1 MKVKPRFDRWHSS
14 ESTRLP
20 PMWPTFKSQRQSH
33 NYVGSVCWFSPLLR
47 EIFLQ
52 VPPFSPFLKNQHFQ
66 IAIRSGIIQT
76 KNHWVDLLPGNSLA
90 RQQNP
95 LAPGCRTVL
104 SLHAVPL
111 NPNRKSFINY
121 LRSSYEK
128 KEHLSPLSASM

>member
-1 MKVKPRFDRWHSS
+1 MKVKPRFDRWRSS

-20 PMWPTFKSQRQSH
+20 PMWPTFKSQCQSH

-76 KNHWVDLLPGNSLA
+76 KNHWVDLLP
-90 RQQNP
+90 
-95 LAPGCRTVL
+95 
-104 SLHAVPL
+104 L

-121 LRSSYEK
+121 VRSSYKNQRKTIVNSWVRCVENNQLVITSGFPTVNFRK
-128 KEHLSPLSASM
+128 